1 MVSYLLMA
9 IGTVIVT
16 VSVAAT
22 SGTRRAWIG
31 HPITAI
37 PGLLLLVIIILT
49 VAKQGGASYGGR
61 FPVYQLRHSASI
73 WFSIAVTVTFIPG
86 LLVTLHHGE
95 PVLRSL
101 HGILGLT
108 VTVLA
113 LLQLVPGFIITK
125 KPQYG

>member
-22 SGTRRAWIG
+22 SGTRPAWIS

-49 VAKQGGASYGGR
+49 VAKQGGASYGG
-61 FPVYQLRHSASI
+61 P
-73 WFSIAVTVTFIPG
+73 
-86 LLVTLHHGE
+86 
-95 PVLRSL
+95 
-101 HGILGLT
+101 
-108 VTVLA
+108 
-113 LLQLVPGFIITK
+113 VPGVSAPPFS
-125 KPQYG
+125 QYLVQHRGDGNLHPRVTGHPSSW